1 MKNVM
6 SVRLDNKTLR
16 RLRELSNRE
25 NKEVST
31 VARELIDQGLE
42 LVTLREY
49 REGKLSLGSVAK
61 RLDLSLSEV
70 IDLLAELPACDPRSN
85 TMTTLKAM
93 PPRLDSLA
101 RPNDIIRHS
110 YLFRTKNL
118 QLLSK

>member
-31 VARELIDQGLE
+31 MARELIDQGLE

-49 REGKLSLGSVAK
+49 REGKLSLGLVAK
-61 RLDLSLSEV
+61 RLDMSLSEV
-70 IDLLAELPACDPRSN
+70 IDLLAELGVRSP
-85 TMTTLKAM
+85 MEYDDYLQ
-93 PPRLDSLA
+93 
-101 RPNDIIRHS
+101 S
-110 YLFRTKNL
+110 YATASGFIGE
-118 QLLSK
+118 SE